1 MHSGK
6 PTNRRGGGEVN
17 HPEPPTFPLWIRQR
31 SPSFFLQLTASLDSL
46 AVRVQ
51 HHLTIAA
58 IPCRGGAQPLCS
70 RSPLP
75 FIPPHLFLASRHF
88 ALISAFA
95 LVADGAEISACQIP
109 QQLNKTSLL
118 PHSLHGYRSFDASTI
133 MNRKDSGFV
142 EFHASKPCHQDS
154 STLQRSNTAP
164 TTAPTPRRKHC
175 SSSTNSPPP
184 SKPTDMDPEYPASER
199 QSRPVRQ
206 TSTTSSGESTTKS
219 KSRGYSSKPS
229 SRRTSFTI
237 VDPSR
242 PARHYRI
249 KSSQSVPAAT
259 GQDIDDVLAL
269 HFRSCSLF
277 TNPSYQSASRLPSP
291 TLSPRAGSTYPTGPS
306 RYSIDDMRA
315 NQAPVLPEDGE
326 DSIAVVDKTN
336 TTMHWTSPCSRK
348 REYER
353 IDRANSGIRGLFRK
367 ALPRSISGP
376 QEKFYEKDQSDAGSV
391 RRYRLCDVDDD
402 NNTNPIEKLP
412 TQHQA
417 RGLERPVSSQRKSS
431 WGCF

>member
-1 MHSGK
+1 M
-6 PTNRRGGGEVN
+6 
-17 HPEPPTFPLWIRQR
+17 
-31 SPSFFLQLTASLDSL
+31 
-46 AVRVQ
+46 
-51 HHLTIAA
+51 TIAA

-70 RSPLP
+70 QSPLP
-75 FIPPHLFLASRHF
+75 FIPPHLLLASRHF

-109 QQLNKTSLL
+109 PTTEQNFTSTSQPPRL
-118 PHSLHGYRSFDASTI
+118 PLFHASP
-133 MNRKDSGFV
+133 MMHRKDSGFV

-154 STLQRSNTAP
+154 STLQRTN
-164 TTAPTPRRKHC
+164 TAPTPRRKHC
-175 SSSTNSPPP
+175 SNPTKSPPP
-184 SKPTDMDPEYPASER
+184 SQPTHMDPECPASER
-199 QSRPVRQ
+199 QSRPVRH

-229 SRRTSFTI
+229 SRRTSLTI

-291 TLSPRAGSTYPTGPS
+291 TLSPRAGLTYPIGPS

-353 IDRANSGIRGLFRK
+353 IDRANSGLRGLFRK

-391 RRYRLCDVDDD
+391 RRYRLCDADDG
-402 NNTNPIEKLP
+402 NNTNAMEKLP
-412 TQHQA
+412 SRHEA